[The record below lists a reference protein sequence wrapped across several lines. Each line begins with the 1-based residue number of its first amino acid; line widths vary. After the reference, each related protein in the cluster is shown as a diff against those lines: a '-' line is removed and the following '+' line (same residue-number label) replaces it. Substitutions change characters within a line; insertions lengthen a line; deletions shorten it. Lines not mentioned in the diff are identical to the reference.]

1 MQKLGSRGDSSLENC
16 AQSDEKSVKTSD
28 FDYKLPQSL
37 IAQTPIEPR
46 DASRLMVLDRQ
57 TGTIEHR
64 HFQDILDYLQPG
76 DVLVC
81 NESRVIPARL
91 YGRKMPSGG
100 KVELLLIAK
109 RGENLWEALV
119 RGRKVRVGTRIEI
132 GDRGHWDLGKEL
144 SPIPYSLSPITGKVM
159 GETEAGGRLI
169 RFDKPIESVL
179 DELGV
184 MPLPPYVHEPL
195 SDPERYQT
203 IYARVRG
210 SVAAPT
216 AGLHF
221 TPGLVDKIGRKG
233 VEFAFI
239 VLHIGLDTFRPIKEE
254 VVEDHRIHTEYCELP
269 SEVAD
274 QLNRARAEG
283 RRIIAIG
290 TTSVRV
296 LETAARAGKQQAD
309 AYASL
314 STTLLVPYS
323 GWTDLFIYPGY
334 QFHAVDVLLTN
345 FHLPRSTL
353 LLLVAAFASKDIIDR
368 AYQEAI
374 RKEYRFYSFGDCMLI
389 L

>member
-1 MQKLGSRGDSSLENC
+1 
-16 AQSDEKSVKTSD
+16 VKTSD
-28 FDYKLPQSL
+28 LDYKLPQSL

-46 DASRLMVLDRQ
+46 DASRLMVLDRRI
-57 TGTIEHR
+57 GTIEHR

-100 KVELLLIAK
+100 KVELLLFAR

-132 GDRGHWDLGKEL
+132 GDRGHWDLGFRIWDLGKEL
-144 SPIPYSLSPITGKVM
+144 SPIPYSSSPIAAEVV

-169 RFDKPIESVL
+169 RFDRPIESLL
-179 DELGV
+179 DDLGV
-184 MPLPPYVHEPL
+184 MPLPPYIHEPL

-221 TPGLVDKIGRKG
+221 TPGLVDEIRQKG

-254 VVEDHRIHTEYCELP
+254 VVEDHCIHTEYCELDP
-269 SEVAD
+269 EVAG

-283 RRIIAIG
+283 RRIIAVG

-309 AYASL
+309 ASASL

-353 LLLVAAFASKDIIDR
+353 LLLVAAFAGKDIIDR

>member
-1 MQKLGSRGDSSLENC
+1 VHSSAIFYPNER
-16 AQSDEKSVKTSD
+16 KSVKTSH
-28 FDYKLPQSL
+28 FDYELPQSL

-46 DASRLMVLDRQ
+46 DASRLMVLDRR

-64 HFQDILDYLQPG
+64 HFRDILDYLRPG

-91 YGRKMPSGG
+91 YGRKVPSGG

-109 RGENLWEALV
+109 RGENLWEVLV
-119 RGRKVRVGTRIEI
+119 RGRKIRVGTRIGI
-132 GDRGHWDLGKEL
+132 RDREDRDRDREL
-144 SPIPYSLSPITGKVM
+144 SHAPYIVGEVM

-169 RFDKPIESVL
+169 RFDKAIESLL
-179 DELGV
+179 DDLGIT
-184 MPLPPYVHEPL
+184 PLPPYIHEPL
-195 SDPERYQT
+195 SDAERYQT

-221 TPGLVDKIGRKG
+221 TPELIDEIGRKG
-233 VEFAFI
+233 VEFAFVI
-239 VLHIGLDTFRPIKEE
+239 LHIGLDTFRPVKEE
-254 VVEDHRIHTEYCELP
+254 KVEDHHIHTEYCEMP
-269 SEVAD
+269 PEVAD

-283 RRIIAIG
+283 RRIIAVG

-296 LETAARAGKQQAD
+296 LETAAQAGRQQAD
-309 AYASL
+309 ASASL
-314 STTLLVPYS
+314 STSPLVPYC

-334 QFHAVDVLLTN
+334 PFCAVDVLLTN

-353 LLLVAAFASKDIIDR
+353 LLLVAAFAGKDTMDR

>member
-1 MQKLGSRGDSSLENC
+1 
-16 AQSDEKSVKTSD
+16 VKTSD
-28 FDYKLPQSL
+28 FDYELSQSL

-46 DASRLMVLDRQ
+46 DASRLMVLDRR
-57 TGTIEHR
+57 TETIEHR
-64 HFQDILDYLQPG
+64 HFRDVLDDLQPG

-91 YGRKMPSGG
+91 YGRKVPSGG
-100 KVELLLIAK
+100 KVELLLITK

-132 GDRGHWDLGKEL
+132 RDREDRDRDRDSDREL
-144 SPIPYSLSPITGKVM
+144 SRASYIVGEVT

-169 RFDKPIESVL
+169 RFDRAIESAL
-179 DELGV
+179 DDLGV
-184 MPLPPYVHEPL
+184 TPLPPYIHEPL
-195 SDPERYQT
+195 SDAERYQT

-221 TPGLVDKIGRKG
+221 TPRLIDEIRRKG
-233 VEFAFI
+233 VEFAF
-239 VLHIGLDTFRPIKEE
+239 VRLHIGLDTFRPIKEE
-254 VVEDHRIHTEYCELP
+254 KVEDHRIHTEYCRLP

-283 RRIIAIG
+283 RRIIAVG

-296 LETAARAGKQQAD
+296 LETAAQAGKQQAD
-309 AYASL
+309 ASASS
-314 STTLLVPYS
+314 STSLVVPYS

-334 QFHAVDVLLTN
+334 QFRAVDALITN

-353 LLLVAAFASKDIIDR
+353 LLLVAAFAGKNTIDR

-374 RKEYRFYSFGDCMLI
+374 RKQYRFYSFGDCMLI

>member
-1 MQKLGSRGDSSLENC
+1 
-16 AQSDEKSVKTSD
+16 VKTSD
-28 FDYKLPQSL
+28 FDYELSQSL

-46 DASRLMVLDRQ
+46 DASRLMVLDRR

-64 HFQDILDYLQPG
+64 HFRDILDYLQPG

-91 YGRKMPSGG
+91 YGRKVPSGG

-119 RGRKVRVGTRIEI
+119 RGRKVKAGTRIEI
-132 GDRGHWDLGKEL
+132 EDRGQGIGDEL
-144 SPIPYSLSPITGKVM
+144 SPVPYIAAEVV

-169 RFDKPIESVL
+169 RFDRPIESLL
-179 DELGV
+179 DDLGV
-184 MPLPPYVHEPL
+184 TPLPPYIHEPL
-195 SDPERYQT
+195 LDAERYQT

-221 TPGLVDKIGRKG
+221 EIGQKG
-233 VEFAFI
+233 VEFAFV
-239 VLHIGLDTFRPIKEE
+239 VLHIGLDTFRPVKEE
-254 VVEDHRIHTEYCELP
+254 KVEDHRIHTEYCQLP

-274 QLNRARAEG
+274 QLNRAKAEG
-283 RRIIAIG
+283 RRIIAVG

-296 LETAARAGKQQAD
+296 LETAAQGGKQQAD
-309 AYASL
+309 DFASL
-314 STTLLVPYS
+314 ATSLLVPYS
-323 GWTDLFIYPGY
+323 GWTALFIYPGY
-334 QFHAVDVLLTN
+334 QFRAVDVLLTN

-353 LLLVAAFASKDIIDR
+353 LLLVAAFAGKDTIDR

-374 RKEYRFYSFGDCMLI
+374 REEYRFYSFGDCMLI

>member
-1 MQKLGSRGDSSLENC
+1 M
-16 AQSDEKSVKTSD
+16 KTSD
-28 FDYKLPQSL
+28 FDYKLPESL

-46 DASRLMVLDRQ
+46 DASRLMVLDRR

-64 HFQDILDYLQPG
+64 HFRDILDYLQPG

-91 YGRKMPSGG
+91 YGHKSPSGG

-119 RGRKVRVGTRIEI
+119 RGRKVKVGTRIGI
-132 GDRGHWDLGKEL
+132 GDRDRDRDREL
-144 SPIPYSLSPITGKVM
+144 SPVPYTYIAGEVM

-169 RFDKPIESVL
+169 RFDRAIESLL
-179 DELGV
+179 DDLGV
-184 MPLPPYVHEPL
+184 MPLPPYIHEPL
-195 SDPERYQT
+195 SDAERYQT

-221 TPGLVDKIGRKG
+221 TPGLIDEISREG
-233 VEFAFI
+233 VEFAFV
-239 VLHIGLDTFRPIKEE
+239 VLHIGLDTFRPIKEGK
-254 VVEDHRIHTEYCELP
+254 VEDHRIHTEYCQLP

-283 RRIIAIG
+283 RRIIAVG

-296 LETAARAGKQQAD
+296 LETAAQAGKQQTD
-309 AYASL
+309 ASASL
-314 STTLLVPYS
+314 STSLLVPYS
-323 GWTDLFIYPGY
+323 GWTELFIYPGY
-334 QFHAVDVLLTN
+334 QFHAVDALLTN

-353 LLLVAAFASKDIIDR
+353 LLLVAAFAGKDAIDR

>member
-1 MQKLGSRGDSSLENC
+1 
-16 AQSDEKSVKTSD
+16 
-28 FDYKLPQSL
+28 
-37 IAQTPIEPR
+37 
-46 DASRLMVLDRQ
+46 MVLDRR

-64 HFQDILDYLQPG
+64 HFRDVLDYLQPG

-91 YGRKMPSGG
+91 YGRKVPSGG

-119 RGRKVRVGTRIEI
+119 KGRKVRAGTRIGI
-132 GDRGHWDLGKEL
+132 RDRDREDRDRDREL
-144 SPIPYSLSPITGKVM
+144 SHAPYIVGEVT

-169 RFDKPIESVL
+169 RFDRAIESLL
-179 DELGV
+179 DDLGV
-184 MPLPPYVHEPL
+184 TPLPPYIHEPL
-195 SDPERYQT
+195 SDAERYQT

-221 TPGLVDKIGRKG
+221 TPGLVDEIRGKG
-233 VEFAFI
+233 VEFAF
-239 VLHIGLDTFRPIKEE
+239 VTLHIGLDTFRPIKEE
-254 VVEDHRIHTEYCELP
+254 KVEDHRIHTEYCQLP

-274 QLNRARAEG
+274 QLNRAKAEG
-283 RRIIAIG
+283 RRIIAVG

-296 LETAARAGKQQAD
+296 LETAAQAGKQKAAD
-309 AYASL
+309 SASL
-314 STTLLVPYS
+314 STSLGRSRSRSDDFSRPGTRATKVATTSATRGLPSLLVPYS

-334 QFHAVDVLLTN
+334 QFRAVDALITN

-353 LLLVAAFASKDIIDR
+353 LLLVAAFAGKDTIDR

-374 RKEYRFYSFGDCMLI
+374 RKQYRFYSFGDCMLI

>member
-1 MQKLGSRGDSSLENC
+1 MDGE
-16 AQSDEKSVKTSD
+16 SVKTSD
-28 FDYKLPQSL
+28 FDYELPPSL

-46 DASRLMVLDRQ
+46 DASRLMVLDRR
-57 TGTIEHR
+57 TGAIEHR
-64 HFQDILDYLQPG
+64 QFRDILDYLQPG

-91 YGRKMPSGG
+91 YGRKVPSGG

-119 RGRKVRVGTRIEI
+119 RGRKIRVGTRIEI
-132 GDRGHWDLGKEL
+132 GDRGQEIRDKEL
-144 SPIPYSLSPITGKVM
+144 SSVPCIASEVM
-159 GETEAGGRLI
+159 GETEAGGRLV
-169 RFDKPIESVL
+169 RFDRAIEPLL
-179 DELGV
+179 DDLGV
-184 MPLPPYVHEPL
+184 TPLPPYIHEPL
-195 SDPERYQT
+195 SDAERYQT

-221 TPGLVDKIGRKG
+221 TPGLIDEIRSKG
-233 VEFAFI
+233 VEFAFVI
-239 VLHIGLDTFRPIKEE
+239 LHIGLDTFRPVQEE
-254 VVEDHRIHTEYCELP
+254 KVEDHRIHTEYCQLP

-283 RRIIAIG
+283 RRLIAVG

-296 LETAARAGKQQAD
+296 LETAAQAGTQQAD
-309 AYASL
+309 ASTSL
-314 STTLLVPYS
+314 PTSLLVPYS

-334 QFHAVDVLLTN
+334 QFRAVDALLTN

-353 LLLVAAFASKDIIDR
+353 LLLVAAFAGKGTIDR

>member
-1 MQKLGSRGDSSLENC
+1 
-16 AQSDEKSVKTSD
+16 VKTSD
-28 FDYKLPQSL
+28 LDYKLPQSL

-46 DASRLMVLDRQ
+46 DASRLMVLDRR

-100 KVELLLIAK
+100 KVELLLIAR

-132 GDRGHWDLGKEL
+132 GDRGHWDLGFRIWDLGKEL
-144 SPIPYSLSPITGKVM
+144 SPIPYSLSPIAAEVV

-169 RFDKPIESVL
+169 RFDRPIESLL
-179 DELGV
+179 DDLGV
-184 MPLPPYVHEPL
+184 MPLPPYIHEPL

-221 TPGLVDKIGRKG
+221 TPGLVDEIRQKG

-254 VVEDHRIHTEYCELP
+254 VVEDHCIHTEYCELDP
-269 SEVAD
+269 EVAG

-283 RRIIAIG
+283 RRIIAVG

-309 AYASL
+309 ASASL

-353 LLLVAAFASKDIIDR
+353 LLLVAAFAGKDIIDR

>member
-1 MQKLGSRGDSSLENC
+1 M
-16 AQSDEKSVKTSD
+16 KTSD
-28 FDYKLPQSL
+28 FDYELPQSL

-91 YGRKMPSGG
+91 YGRKVPSGG

-109 RGENLWEALV
+109 RGENLWEVLV

-274 QLNRARAEG
+274 QLNRARAKG
-283 RRIIAIG
+283 RRIIAVG

-368 AYQEAI
+368 AYQGAI

>member
-1 MQKLGSRGDSSLENC
+1 M
-16 AQSDEKSVKTSD
+16 KTSD
-28 FDYKLPQSL
+28 FDYELSQSL

-46 DASRLMVLDRQ
+46 DASRLMVLDRR

-64 HFQDILDYLQPG
+64 HFRDILDYLQSG

-91 YGRKMPSGG
+91 YGRKVPSGG

-109 RGENLWEALV
+109 RRENLWEALV
-119 RGRKVRVGTRIEI
+119 RGRKVKAGTRIEI
-132 GDRGHWDLGKEL
+132 GDRGQGMGHKEL
-144 SPIPYSLSPITGKVM
+144 SPVPSIAAEVV

-169 RFDKPIESVL
+169 RFDRPIESLL
-179 DELGV
+179 DDLGV
-184 MPLPPYVHEPL
+184 TPLPPYIHEPL
-195 SDPERYQT
+195 SDAERYQT

-221 TPGLVDKIGRKG
+221 TPRLVDEIRRKG
-233 VEFAFI
+233 VEFAFV
-239 VLHIGLDTFRPIKEE
+239 VLHIGLDTFRPVKEE
-254 VVEDHRIHTEYCELP
+254 KVEDHRIHTEYCQLP
-269 SEVAD
+269 LEVAD
-274 QLNRARAEG
+274 QLNRAKAAG
-283 RRIIAIG
+283 RRIIAVG

-296 LETAARAGKQQAD
+296 LETAAQAGKQQAD
-309 AYASL
+309 DSASL
-314 STTLLVPYS
+314 STNLLVPYS

-334 QFHAVDVLLTN
+334 QFPAVDVLLTN

-353 LLLVAAFASKDIIDR
+353 LLLVAAFAGKDTIDR

-374 RKEYRFYSFGDCMLI
+374 REEYRFYSFGDCMLI

>member
-1 MQKLGSRGDSSLENC
+1 
-16 AQSDEKSVKTSD
+16 VKTSD
-28 FDYKLPQSL
+28 FDYELPQSL
-37 IAQTPIEPR
+37 IAQTPVEPR

-57 TGTIEHR
+57 AGTIEHR
-64 HFQDILDYLQPG
+64 HFRDILDYLRPG

-91 YGRKMPSGG
+91 YGRKVPSGG

-119 RGRKVRVGTRIEI
+119 RGRKIRAGTRIGI
-132 GDRGHWDLGKEL
+132 GDRGQGTRDKGL
-144 SPIPYSLSPITGKVM
+144 SLMSYPLTSITAEVM

-169 RFDKPIESVL
+169 RFDSPIESLL
-179 DELGV
+179 DDLGV
-184 MPLPPYVHEPL
+184 TPLPPYIHKPL
-195 SDPERYQT
+195 SDAERYQT

-221 TPGLVDKIGRKG
+221 TPGLIDEIRRKG
-233 VEFAFI
+233 VEFAFV

-254 VVEDHRIHTEYCELP
+254 EVEDHRIHTEYCQLS

-274 QLNRARAEG
+274 QLNQARAEG
-283 RRIIAIG
+283 RRIIAVG

-296 LETAARAGKQQAD
+296 LETAAQAGKQQAD
-309 AYASL
+309 DCAS
-314 STTLLVPYS
+314 SPISLLVPYS

-334 QFHAVDVLLTN
+334 PFRAVDVLLTN

-353 LLLVAAFASKDIIDR
+353 LLLVTAFAGKDTIDR
-368 AYQEAI
+368 AYQEAT
-374 RKEYRFYSFGDCMLI
+374 REGYRFYSFGDCMLI

>member
-1 MQKLGSRGDSSLENC
+1 
-16 AQSDEKSVKTSD
+16 VKTSD
-28 FDYKLPQSL
+28 FDYELPQSL

-46 DASRLMVLDRQ
+46 DASRLMVLDRR
-57 TGTIEHR
+57 TGTIERR
-64 HFQDILDYLQPG
+64 HFRDILDYLQPG

-91 YGRKMPSGG
+91 YGRKVPSGG

-132 GDRGHWDLGKEL
+132 ENGAQLDLGKL
-144 SPIPYSLSPITGKVM
+144 SPVPYIAGEVM
-159 GETEAGGRLI
+159 GDIEAGGRLI
-169 RFDKPIESVL
+169 RFDRPIESLL
-179 DELGV
+179 DDLGV
-184 MPLPPYVHEPL
+184 MPLPPYIHEPL
-195 SDPERYQT
+195 SDAERYQT
-203 IYARVRG
+203 IYAHVRG

-221 TPGLVDKIGRKG
+221 TPGLIDEIRQKG
-233 VEFAFI
+233 IEFAFVI
-239 VLHIGLDTFRPIKEE
+239 LHIGLDTFRPIREE
-254 VVEDHRIHTEYCELP
+254 VVEDHHIHTEYCELTP
-269 SEVAD
+269 KVAG

-283 RRIIAIG
+283 RDIIAVG

-296 LETAARAGKQQAD
+296 LETAAQVGKQQ
-309 AYASL
+309 L
-314 STTLLVPYS
+314 SDSLLVPYS
-323 GWTDLFIYPGY
+323 GWTGLFIYPGY
-334 QFHAVDVLLTN
+334 QFRAVDTLLTN

-353 LLLVAAFASKDIIDR
+353 LLLVAAFAGKDTIDR

>member
-1 MQKLGSRGDSSLENC
+1 M
-16 AQSDEKSVKTSD
+16 KTGD
-28 FDYKLPQSL
+28 FDYELPQSL

-46 DASRLMVLDRQ
+46 DASRMMVLDRR

-64 HFQDILDYLQPG
+64 HFQDILGYLQPG

-91 YGRKMPSGG
+91 YGRKVPSGG
-100 KVELLLIAK
+100 KVELLLIAR

-119 RGRKVRVGTRIEI
+119 RGRKIRVGTRIGV
-132 GDRGHWDLGKEL
+132 GDRGQGMGDKEL
-144 SPIPYSLSPITGKVM
+144 SPAPSIAAEVV

-169 RFDKPIESVL
+169 RFDRAVESLL
-179 DELGV
+179 DDLGV
-184 MPLPPYVHEPL
+184 TPLPPYIHEPL
-195 SDPERYQT
+195 SDAERYQT

-221 TPGLVDKIGRKG
+221 TPGLIDEIGRKG
-233 VEFAFI
+233 VEFVFV
-239 VLHIGLDTFRPIKEE
+239 VLHIGLDTFRPIKEGE
-254 VVEDHRIHTEYCELP
+254 IEDHRIHTEYCQL
-269 SEVAD
+269 SSGVAE

-283 RRIIAIG
+283 RRIIAVG

-296 LETAARAGKQQAD
+296 LETAAQAGKQQAD
-309 AYASL
+309 DSASL
-314 STTLLVPYS
+314 PTSLLVPYS

-334 QFHAVDVLLTN
+334 PFRAVDILLTN

-353 LLLVAAFASKDIIDR
+353 LLLVTAFAGKGIIDR

-374 RKEYRFYSFGDCMLI
+374 REGYRFYSFGDCMLI

>member
-76 DVLVC
+76 DILVC

-274 QLNRARAEG
+274 QLNRARAKG
-283 RRIIAIG
+283 RRIIAVG

-374 RKEYRFYSFGDCMLI
+374 RKEYRFYSFGDCVLI

>member
-1 MQKLGSRGDSSLENC
+1 VHSSAIFYPNER
-16 AQSDEKSVKTSD
+16 KSVKTSH
-28 FDYKLPQSL
+28 FDYELPQSL

-46 DASRLMVLDRQ
+46 DASRLMVLDRR

-64 HFQDILDYLQPG
+64 HFRDILDYLRPG

-91 YGRKMPSGG
+91 YGRKVPSGG

-119 RGRKVRVGTRIEI
+119 RGRKIRVGTRIGI
-132 GDRGHWDLGKEL
+132 RDREDRDRKL
-144 SPIPYSLSPITGKVM
+144 SHALYIVGEVM

-169 RFDKPIESVL
+169 RFDKAIESLL
-179 DELGV
+179 DDLGIT
-184 MPLPPYVHEPL
+184 PLPPYIHEPL
-195 SDPERYQT
+195 SDAERYQT

-221 TPGLVDKIGRKG
+221 TPELIDEIGRKG
-233 VEFAFI
+233 VEFAFVI
-239 VLHIGLDTFRPIKEE
+239 LHIGLDTFRPVKEE
-254 VVEDHRIHTEYCELP
+254 KVEDHRIHTEYCEMP

-283 RRIIAIG
+283 RRIIAVG

-296 LETAARAGKQQAD
+296 LETAAQAGRQQAD
-309 AYASL
+309 ASASL
-314 STTLLVPYS
+314 STSPLVPYC

-334 QFHAVDVLLTN
+334 RFRAVDVLLTN

-353 LLLVAAFASKDIIDR
+353 LLLVAAFAGKDTMDR

>member
-1 MQKLGSRGDSSLENC
+1 M
-16 AQSDEKSVKTSD
+16 KTSD
-28 FDYKLPQSL
+28 FDYELPQSL
-37 IAQTPIEPR
+37 IAQVPIEPR
-46 DASRLMVLDRQ
+46 DASRLMVLDRR

-64 HFQDILDYLQPG
+64 HFRDILDYLQPG

-91 YGRKMPSGG
+91 YGRKVPSGG
-100 KVELLLIAK
+100 KVELLLVAK

-119 RGRKVRVGTRIEI
+119 RGRKIRAGTRIEI
-132 GDRGHWDLGKEL
+132 GDRGQGTRDKGSSPDL
-144 SPIPYSLSPITGKVM
+144 YSFSPITAEVI

-169 RFDKPIESVL
+169 RFDRPIESLL
-179 DELGV
+179 DDLGV
-184 MPLPPYVHEPL
+184 TPLPPYIHEPL
-195 SDPERYQT
+195 SDAERYQT

-221 TPGLVDKIGRKG
+221 TPRLIDEIRRKG
-233 VEFAFI
+233 VEFAFVI
-239 VLHIGLDTFRPIKEE
+239 LHIGLDTFRPIKEE
-254 VVEDHRIHTEYCELP
+254 EVEDHRIHTEYCQLP

-274 QLNRARAEG
+274 HLNRARVEG
-283 RRIIAIG
+283 RRIVAVG

-296 LETAARAGKQQAD
+296 LESAAQAGNQQAE
-309 AYASL
+309 ASA
-314 STTLLVPYS
+314 SSISLLVPYS

-334 QFHAVDVLLTN
+334 QFRAVDVLLTN

-353 LLLVAAFASKDIIDR
+353 LLLVAAFAGKDAMDR

-374 RKEYRFYSFGDCMLI
+374 RREYRFYSFGDCMLI

>member
-1 MQKLGSRGDSSLENC
+1 
-16 AQSDEKSVKTSD
+16 VKTSN
-28 FDYKLPQSL
+28 FDYELPQSL

-46 DASRLMVLDRQ
+46 DASRLMVLDRR

-64 HFQDILDYLQPG
+64 HFRDILDYLQPG

-91 YGRKMPSGG
+91 YGRKVPSGG
-100 KVELLLIAK
+100 KVEMLLIAK
-109 RGENLWEALV
+109 RGEDLWEALV
-119 RGRKVRVGTRIEI
+119 RGRRVRVGTRIEI
-132 GDRGHWDLGKEL
+132 GDKGQERDKEL
-144 SPIPYSLSPITGKVM
+144 SPVSYITAEVM
-159 GETEAGGRLI
+159 GEAEAGGRLI
-169 RFDKPIESVL
+169 RFDRAIESLL
-179 DELGV
+179 DGLGV
-184 MPLPPYVHEPL
+184 MPLPPYIHEPL

-221 TPGLVDKIGRKG
+221 TPGLIDEIGQKG
-233 VEFAFI
+233 VEFAF
-239 VLHIGLDTFRPIKEE
+239 VTLHIGLDTFRPVKEE
-254 VVEDHRIHTEYCELP
+254 EVEDHRIHTEYCQLP

-283 RRIIAIG
+283 RRIIAVG

-296 LETAARAGKQQAD
+296 LETAAQAGKQQAD
-309 AYASL
+309 APVSL
-314 STTLLVPYS
+314 SNSLLVPYS
-323 GWTDLFIYPGY
+323 GWTELFIYPGY
-334 QFHAVDVLLTN
+334 QFRAVDALLTN

-353 LLLVAAFASKDIIDR
+353 LLLVATFAGKDTIDR

>member
-1 MQKLGSRGDSSLENC
+1 MKI
-16 AQSDEKSVKTSD
+16 SD

-64 HFQDILDYLQPG
+64 HFRDILDYLQSG

-91 YGRKMPSGG
+91 YGRKVPSGG
-100 KVELLLIAK
+100 KVELLLISQ
-109 RGENLWEALV
+109 RGENLWETLV
-119 RGRKVRVGTRIEI
+119 RGRKIRVGTRIEI
-132 GDRGHWDLGKEL
+132 GNRGLGRRDKGL
-144 SPIPYSLSPITGKVM
+144 SHTPYITGEVM
-159 GETEAGGRLI
+159 GETEAGDRLI
-169 RFDKPIESVL
+169 RFDRPIESLL
-179 DELGV
+179 DDLGV
-184 MPLPPYVHEPL
+184 TPLPPYIHEPL
-195 SDPERYQT
+195 SDAERYQT
-203 IYARVRG
+203 IYARVKG

-221 TPGLVDKIGRKG
+221 TPQLIDAIRRKG
-233 VEFAFI
+233 IEFAFV

-254 VVEDHRIHTEYCELP
+254 EVEDHRIHTEYCRLP

-283 RRIIAIG
+283 RRIIAVG

-309 AYASL
+309 ASMPS
-314 STTLLVPYS
+314 STSLLVPYS

-334 QFHAVDVLLTN
+334 QFHAVDALLTN

-353 LLLVAAFASKDIIDR
+353 LLLVAAFAGKDTIDR
-368 AYQEAI
+368 TYQEAI

>member
-1 MQKLGSRGDSSLENC
+1 M
-16 AQSDEKSVKTSD
+16 KTSD
-28 FDYKLPQSL
+28 FDYELPLSL

-46 DASRLMVLDRQ
+46 DASRMMVLNRQ

-64 HFQDILDYLQPG
+64 HFRDILDYLQSG

-91 YGRKMPSGG
+91 YGRKVPGGG
-100 KVELLLIAK
+100 KVELLLIA
-109 RGENLWEALV
+109 RQGENLWEVLV
-119 RGRKVRVGTRIEI
+119 RGRKIRVGTRIEV
-132 GDRGHWDLGKEL
+132 GDKEL
-144 SPIPYSLSPITGKVM
+144 SPISYIAAEVV

-169 RFDKPIESVL
+169 RFDRPIESLL
-179 DELGV
+179 DDLGV
-184 MPLPPYVHEPL
+184 TPLPPYIHEPL
-195 SDPERYQT
+195 SDAERYQT

-221 TPGLVDKIGRKG
+221 TPGLLDEIGQKG
-233 VEFAFI
+233 TEFAFVI
-239 VLHIGLDTFRPIKEE
+239 LHIGLDTFRPIKEE
-254 VVEDHRIHTEYCELP
+254 RVEDHRIHTEYCELP

-283 RRIIAIG
+283 RRIIAVG

-296 LETAARAGKQQAD
+296 LETAAQVRKHRANSFV
-309 AYASL
+309 SL
-314 STTLLVPYS
+314 STSLLAPYS

-334 QFHAVDVLLTN
+334 QFRVVDALLTN

-353 LLLVAAFASKDIIDR
+353 LLLVAAFAGKDTMAR

-374 RKEYRFYSFGDCMLI
+374 QKEYRFYSFGDCMLI

>member
-1 MQKLGSRGDSSLENC
+1 
-16 AQSDEKSVKTSD
+16 VKTSD
-28 FDYKLPQSL
+28 FDYELPQSL

-46 DASRLMVLDRQ
+46 DASRLMALDRQ

-91 YGRKMPSGG
+91 YGRKVPSGG
-100 KVELLLIAK
+100 KVELLLIAR

-119 RGRKVRVGTRIEI
+119 RGRKVRGGTRIEI
-132 GDRGHWDLGKEL
+132 GNRGQQDLGSGISDWGKEL
-144 SPIPYSLSPITGKVM
+144 SSVPCVA
-159 GETEAGGRLI
+159 GEVIGEMEAGGRLI
-169 RFDKPIESVL
+169 RFDRPIESLL
-179 DELGV
+179 DDLGV
-184 MPLPPYVHEPL
+184 TPLPPYIHEPL
-195 SDPERYQT
+195 SDAERYQT

-221 TPGLVDKIGRKG
+221 TPELIDAIRRKG
-233 VEFAFI
+233 VEFAFV
-239 VLHIGLDTFRPIKEE
+239 VLHIGLDTFRPIREEE
-254 VVEDHRIHTEYCELP
+254 VEEHCIHTEYCELAP
-269 SEVAD
+269 EVAD

-283 RRIIAIG
+283 RRIVAVG

-296 LETAARAGKQQAD
+296 LETAAQAGEQVDKDRHQTD
-309 AYASL
+309 APVS
-314 STTLLVPYS
+314 SSIGLLAPYS

-334 QFHAVDVLLTN
+334 RFRAVDALLTN

-353 LLLVAAFASKDIIDR
+353 LLLVAAFAGKDTIDR

>member
-1 MQKLGSRGDSSLENC
+1 
-16 AQSDEKSVKTSD
+16 VKTSD
-28 FDYKLPQSL
+28 FDYELSQSL

-46 DASRLMVLDRQ
+46 DTSRLMVLDRR

-64 HFQDILDYLQPG
+64 HFRDVLAYLQPG

-91 YGRKMPSGG
+91 YGRKVPSGG
-100 KVELLLIAK
+100 KVELLLIVR
-109 RGENLWEALV
+109 RGENLWEALL
-119 RGRKVRVGTRIEI
+119 RGRKVRAGTRIEMGSGGQGI
-132 GDRGHWDLGKEL
+132 GDKGL
-144 SPIPYSLSPITGKVM
+144 SPIPNLLPSIIAEVM

-169 RFDKPIESVL
+169 RFDQPIASLL
-179 DELGV
+179 DDLGI
-184 MPLPPYVHEPL
+184 MPLPPYIHEPL
-195 SDPERYQT
+195 SDAERYQT

-221 TPGLVDKIGRKG
+221 TPGLIDEIRQKG
-233 VEFAFI
+233 VEFAFV

-254 VVEDHRIHTEYCELP
+254 KVEDHRIHTEYCQLS

-283 RRIIAIG
+283 RRIIAVG

-296 LETAARAGKQQAD
+296 LETAAQAEEQ
-309 AYASL
+309 
-314 STTLLVPYS
+314 LVPYS
-323 GWTDLFIYPGY
+323 GWTDLFIYPSY
-334 QFHAVDVLLTN
+334 QFRAVDALLTN

-353 LLLVAAFASKDIIDR
+353 LLLVAAFAGKDTIDR
-368 AYQEAI
+368 AYREAI

>member
-1 MQKLGSRGDSSLENC
+1 M
-16 AQSDEKSVKTSD
+16 KTSD
-28 FDYKLPQSL
+28 FDYELPQSL

-57 TGTIEHR
+57 AGVIEHR
-64 HFQDILDYLQPG
+64 HFRDILEYLQPG

-91 YGRKMPSGG
+91 YGHKVPSGG

-119 RGRKVRVGTRIEI
+119 RGRKIRMGTRIEI
-132 GDRGHWDLGKEL
+132 RDRGQGIGDQEL
-144 SPIPYSLSPITGKVM
+144 SPVSYIAGEVM
-159 GETEAGGRLI
+159 GETGAGGWLI
-169 RFDKPIESVL
+169 RFDRPIESSL
-179 DELGV
+179 DDLGV
-184 MPLPPYVHEPL
+184 TPLPPYIHEPL
-195 SDPERYQT
+195 SDAERYQT

-221 TPGLVDKIGRKG
+221 TPRLIDEIGRKG
-233 VEFAFI
+233 VEFAFV

-254 VVEDHRIHTEYCELP
+254 KVEDHRIHTEYCQLS

-283 RRIIAIG
+283 RRIIAVG

-296 LETAARAGKQQAD
+296 LETAAQAGKQQAD
-309 AYASL
+309 DSASL
-314 STTLLVPYS
+314 PISPLAPYS

-334 QFHAVDVLLTN
+334 PFRAVDVLLTN

-353 LLLVAAFASKDIIDR
+353 LLLVTAFASKDTIHR